1 MQKRK
6 FDKIYLDMDGVIADF
21 DKRYIELYGEKSAK
35 MTVKSE
41 QQFREF
47 IGGQNFATL
56 DLFPGALTLL
66 KYLRELPIPVEMLSS
81 SASPEYHD
89 EISRQKKIWLD
100 THQVTFNPI
109 FVPGKHLKAQYAT
122 TTSILIDDDEQNIKD
137 WNAAGGLGVLHRNE
151 LSTICILK
159 MYV

>member
-1 MQKRK
+1 MQKHK
-6 FDKIYLDMDGVIADF
+6 YDKIWVDMDGVIADF
-21 DKRYIELYGEKSAK
+21 DKRFEELYGPKSSQKA
-35 MTVKSE
+35 VKDE

-47 IGGQNFATL
+47 IAGQNFATL

-66 KYLRELPIPVEMLSS
+66 KYLRDLPIPVEMLSS

-100 THQVTFNPI
+100 THQVTFHPI

-122 TTSILIDDDEQNIKD
+122 PTSILIDDDEQNIKD

>member
-1 MQKRK
+1 MQKPK
-6 FDKIYLDMDGVIADF
+6 IDKIYLDMDSVICDF

-41 QQFREF
+41 KQFQEF
-47 IGGQNFATL
+47 INGQNFATL
-56 DLFPGALTLL
+56 DLYPGALSLL
-66 KYLRELPIPVEMLSS
+66 KFLRSLPIPVDMLSS
-81 SASPEYHD
+81 SASPEYHE

-100 THQVTFNPI
+100 THQITFHPI

-122 TTSILIDDDEQNIKD
+122 PNSILIDDDDQNIKD
-137 WNAAGGLGVLHRNE
+137 WNAAGGIGVLHKNE

>member
-1 MQKRK
+1 MQKHK
-6 FDKIYLDMDGVIADF
+6 FDKIWVDMDGVIADF
-21 DKRYIELYGEKSAK
+21 DKRYVKLYGSKSASMAIK
-35 MTVKSE
+35 NE

-47 IGGQNFATL
+47 IDGQNFATL
-56 DLFPGALTLL
+56 DLYPGALTLL
-66 KYLRELPIPVEMLSS
+66 KYLKLLPIPIEILSS

-100 THQVTFNPI
+100 THQITFHPI

-122 TTSILIDDDEQNIKD
+122 PTSILIDDDEQNIKD
-137 WNAAGGLGVLHRNE
+137 WNAAGGLGVLHKNE